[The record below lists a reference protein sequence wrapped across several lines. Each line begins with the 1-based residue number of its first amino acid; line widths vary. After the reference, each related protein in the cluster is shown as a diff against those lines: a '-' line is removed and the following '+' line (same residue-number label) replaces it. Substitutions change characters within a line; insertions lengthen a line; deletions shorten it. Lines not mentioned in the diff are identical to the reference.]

1 MSPNRSPLWIQ
12 MQHTMVR
19 VLSVV
24 LGAVDGL
31 FNVRWGERL
40 LERLAGRWRSH
51 LAQLDETLAQLEVE
65 RNQLQLQ
72 AEALAIHAAAVY
84 LGGRSLVR
92 DELRFDPTDP
102 HDEEILEA
110 SIDLLVKARLASI
123 ETTEI
128 EPGHYVYYLEPDWP
142 AIHARLDG
150 AVERV
155 GPQMAHWLR
164 EGLDFIDEA
173 FLPRAEV

>member
-1 MSPNRSPLWIQ
+1 VSPKRSSVWIQ
-12 MQHTMVR
+12 MQLTMLR

-24 LGAVDGL
+24 LGAVDSL

-40 LERLAGRWRSH
+40 LERLAGRWRSK
-51 LAQLDETLAQLEVE
+51 LAQLDEALAQLEAE
-65 RNQLQLQ
+65 RNQLQQQ
-72 AEALAIHAAAVY
+72 AEALAIHAAVIY

-123 ETTEI
+123 EIIEI
-128 EPGHYVYYLEPDWP
+128 EPGHYVYNLEPDWP
-142 AIHARLDG
+142 AIHARLDR

-155 GPQMAHWLR
+155 GPQMANWLR
-164 EGLDFIDEA
+164 EGLKFIDEA
-173 FLPRAEV
+173 FLPHAEG